1 MVVGARWAEVGRGDD
16 SCSGLLCS
24 EIRWSR
30 FFGASELKT
39 EAEADNRDTQ
49 KQKTEAETEH
59 QKNRD
64 FR

>member
-1 MVVGARWAEVGRGDD
+1 
-16 SCSGLLCS
+16 
-24 EIRWSR
+24 
-30 FFGASELKT
+30 LKT